1 MTILQKIISLIFLL
15 LIFSVSTLFAYEV
28 DIKADSL
35 TYEQEYGVITAS
47 GNITLDWLGKVLQAD
62 NIEVTIPAKKL
73 KADGNVSIKES
84 SNTIF
89 ADSVEYS
96 MEEEAGTISNSK
108 GCSMPIFFKA
118 EKMIKISSDTYEIE
132 NVTISNCDLDNPHH
146 YVFAKKGVL
155 VVDKKISVS
164 KAIYYVGKIPVFYLP
179 KYTRGLSGGDGKFS
193 YEIEPG
199 YINEG
204 GLSLKTKL
212 KYKFTKKFDGK
223 LLLDY
228 LGSIGEGAGLE
239 FNYYDPKKIKAS
251 IFGYGA
257 LYRKDDSQRWSV
269 QPSYWQRINDYWTV
283 QAKGEF
289 QSDSQFNNT
298 YQLDNWNRTAN
309 TRKSYLSF
317 TRQSSASNLRILS
330 ELYQLYDANDRIR
343 PGSYLQLP
351 QVYFSIYPKKKFGV
365 TNNFTFNFENR
376 TDYNIAIS
384 SDDFSYVLANA
395 DYNMT
400 KDYKISKRFTLKP
413 TLGIK
418 EEFKSKKHYY
428 EQDPIAV
435 ANYYGSLNAR
445 YRLAS
450 WIDFNFNYEA
460 RLRSSENSLMIDT
473 DAVDKGFAKNALLFN
488 NYMYLSSNLILRN
501 YTGYDFR
508 ESDVVFA
515 DNGYKNW
522 YPLISELTYVP
533 SSKVTVYLRQQ
544 QDLDPF
550 KFKNFQLDTKFGQI
564 EKLYFTFG
572 SFYYDYRPEEVD
584 IVTGIGF
591 WLNAKWRFD
600 YTIRTTCK
608 FTEIYFGGHDQEFK
622 LYRDMHCFNLG
633 GSIRVRDDYYETF
646 LKFEM
651 KTNVPTLIKKDGT
664 KEIENE
670 FYPWR

>member
-1 MTILQKIISLIFLL
+1 MTIPKKIISLTFLF
-15 LIFSVSTLFAYEV
+15 LIFVLSNSFAYEA
-28 DIKADSL
+28 DITADSL
-35 TYEQEYGVITAS
+35 TYQQDSGVIKAS
-47 GNITLDWLGKVLQAD
+47 GNIKLDWLGKVLEAD

-73 KADGNVSIKES
+73 KADGNVSIMES

-96 MEEEAGTISNSK
+96 MDEEAGTISNSK
-108 GCSMPIFFKA
+108 GCSMPIFFRA
-118 EKMIKISSDTYEIE
+118 EKMIKISSDTYKIE

-146 YVFAKKGVL
+146 HVFAKEGIL

-164 KAIYYVGKIPVFYLP
+164 KAIYYVGKIPIFYLP
-179 KYTRGLSGGDGKFS
+179 KYTRYLSGGDGKFS

-228 LGSIGEGAGLE
+228 LGSTGEGAGLE
-239 FNYYDPKKIKAS
+239 FNYYDPKKIKAT
-251 IFGYGA
+251 IYGYGA
-257 LYRKDDSQRWSV
+257 LYTKNDSQRWSV

-309 TRKSYLSF
+309 TRKSYVSF
-317 TRQSSASNLRILS
+317 SRQSSASNLRILS
-330 ELYQLYDANDRIR
+330 ELYQLYDPNDNIR
-343 PGSYLQLP
+343 TGSYLQLP

-384 SDDFSYVLANA
+384 SDDFNYVLANA
-395 DYNMT
+395 DYNVT

-418 EEFKSKKHYY
+418 EEFRSKNNYVD
-428 EQDPIAV
+428 EEAV
-435 ANYYGSLNAR
+435 SVTNYYGSLNAR

-450 WIDFNFNYEA
+450 WVDFNFNYEA
-460 RLRSSENSLMIDT
+460 RLRTAQNTLMIDS
-473 DAVDKGFAKNALLFN
+473 DATDKGFAKNNLLFN

-508 ESDVVFA
+508 NLDAIVL
-515 DNGYKNW
+515 DTGYKHW
-522 YPLISELTYVP
+522 YPLISKLTYVP

-550 KFKNFQLDTKFGQI
+550 KFNNFQLDTKFGQI
-564 EKLYFTFG
+564 ERFYFTFG
-572 SFYYDYRPEEVD
+572 SFYYAYRPEEVD

-608 FTEIYFGGHDQEFK
+608 FTELYFGGHDQEFK

-633 GSIRVRDDYYETF
+633 GSVRVRDDYYETF

>member
-1 MTILQKIISLIFLL
+1 MTILKKITSLIFLL
-15 LIFSVSTLFAYEV
+15 LIFSASTLYAYEV
-28 DIKADSL
+28 DIKADTL
-35 TYEQEYGVITAS
+35 TYQQESGVITAS
-47 GNITLDWLGKVLQAD
+47 GNITLDWLGKILQAD

-73 KADGNVSIKES
+73 KADGNVTILES

-96 MEEEAGTISNSK
+96 MDEEAGTISNSK

-118 EKMIKISSDTYEIE
+118 EKMIKISSDTYKIE
-132 NVTISNCDLDNPHH
+132 NVIISNCDLDQPHH
-146 YVFAKKGVL
+146 YVYAKEGLL

-164 KAIYYVGKIPVFYLP
+164 KATYYVGKVPVFYLP
-179 KYTRGLSGGDGKFS
+179 KYTRYLSGGDGKFS

-269 QPSYWQRINDYWTV
+269 QPSYWQKINDYWTV

-309 TRKSYLSF
+309 TRRSYLSF

-330 ELYQLYDANDRIR
+330 ELYQLYDANDKIR

-395 DYNMT
+395 DYNIT

-413 TLGIK
+413 TLGVR

-450 WIDFNFNYEA
+450 WVDFNFNYEA
-460 RLRSSENSLMIDT
+460 RLRSAENSLMIDT

-508 ESDVVFA
+508 EPDVVFA

>member
-1 MTILQKIISLIFLL
+1 MTILRKILSLLFLF
-15 LIFSVSTLFAYEV
+15 LIFSISKSFAYEA
-28 DIKADSL
+28 DITADSL
-35 TYEQEYGVITAS
+35 TYQQEYGVITAS
-47 GNITLDWLGKVLQAD
+47 GNITLDWLGKVLKAD
-62 NIEVTIPAKKL
+62 NIEVTLPSKKL
-73 KADGNVSIKES
+73 KAQGNISIVES

-118 EKMIKISSDTYEIE
+118 EKMIKISSDTYKIE
-132 NVTISNCDLDNPHH
+132 NVIISNCDLDQPHH
-146 YVFAKKGVL
+146 HVFAKEGIL

-164 KAIYYVGKIPVFYLP
+164 KAIYYVGKVPVFYFP
-179 KYTRGLSGGDGKFS
+179 KYTRYLSGGDGKFS

-204 GLSLKTKL
+204 GLSLKAKL

-223 LLLDY
+223 LYLDY
-228 LGSIGEGAGLE
+228 LGSIGEGTGLE
-239 FNYYDPKKIKAS
+239 FNYYESQKIKAT

-257 LYRKDDSQRWSV
+257 LYTKDNSQRWSV
-269 QPSYWQRINDYWTV
+269 QPSYWQKINDYWTV

-309 TRKSYLSF
+309 KRTSYLSF

-330 ELYQLYDANDRIR
+330 ELYQLYDANDNIR

-351 QVYFSIYPKKKFGV
+351 QVYFSIYPKKILGI
-365 TNNFTFNFENR
+365 TNNFTFHFENR
-376 TDYNIAIS
+376 TDYSVTSS
-384 SDDFSYVLANA
+384 SDDFSYVSLAA
-395 DYNMT
+395 DYNIT
-400 KDYKISKRFTLKP
+400 KDYRVSKRFTLKP

-418 EEFKSKKHYY
+418 EEFRSKNNFIEEK
-428 EQDPIAV
+428 AVSV

-445 YRLAS
+445 YRLTS

-460 RLRSSENSLMIDT
+460 RIRTAENSLSADT
-473 DAVDKGFAKNALLFN
+473 SATDKGFAKNSLLFN

-508 ESDVVFA
+508 DLETILIDT
-515 DNGYKNW
+515 GYKHW

-533 SSKVTVYLRQQ
+533 SSKITVYLRQQ

-550 KFKNFQLDTKFGQI
+550 KFNSFQLDTKFGQI
-564 EKLYFTFG
+564 ERFYFTFG

-584 IVTGIGF
+584 IVTGVGF

-608 FTEIYFGGHDQEFK
+608 FTEMYFGGHDQEFK

-633 GSIRVRDDYYETF
+633 ASLRVRDDYYETF

-664 KEIENE
+664 KEIETE